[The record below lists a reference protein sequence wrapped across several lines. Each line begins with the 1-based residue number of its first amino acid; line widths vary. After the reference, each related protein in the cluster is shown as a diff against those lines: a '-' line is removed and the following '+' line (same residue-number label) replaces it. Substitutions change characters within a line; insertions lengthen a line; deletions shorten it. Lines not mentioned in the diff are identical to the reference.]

1 MGRQMFR
8 LTLASLLL
16 IATAACDQSTQT
28 STSEAEGSGT
38 VMATVNGVKLYES
51 ELQAIY
57 DALPAEAKQLP
68 FAFLRD
74 QLVPVLINRELM
86 ANAAEAA
93 GYADDEEVKRLI
105 ADARANII
113 RDAWMFDE
121 IENRQTE
128 ERLRAVYETRM
139 AEMAGDGDGSGVE
152 RQASHILVP
161 SEEEAIDIIQQL
173 DDGGDFV
180 ALANAHSIDKN
191 AIDGDLGYFSRGMM
205 VETFEEAAF
214 GLDVGSYT
222 AAPVQS
228 DFGWHIIMV
237 ADEREQSPPT
247 FEDVR
252 AELAQGEVRAIYEE
266 IIAELSEGGNVVMP
280 EPAVEATE
288 LEPLAE

>member
-16 IATAACDQSTQT
+16 LATTACEQSTQT

-38 VMATVNGVKLYES
+38 VVATVNGVELYES

-57 DALPAEAKQLP
+57 DALPAETKQLP

-74 QLVPVLINRELM
+74 QLLPVLVNRELM
-86 ANAAEAA
+86 ADAAEAA
-93 GYADDEEVKRLI
+93 GYADNVKVKQQI
-105 ADARANII
+105 ADAKANII

-121 IENRQTE
+121 IEKRQTE

-139 AEMAGDGDGSGVE
+139 EEMASTGDGSGLE
-152 RQASHILVP
+152 RQASHILVE
-161 SEEEAIDIIQQL
+161 SEEEATDLIKQL
-173 DDGGDFV
+173 DEGGDFV
-180 ALANAHSIDKN
+180 ALANAHSIDKGTV
-191 AIDGDLGYFSRGMM
+191 DGDLGYFSRGMM
-205 VETFEEAAF
+205 VESFEEAAF
-214 GLDVGSYT
+214 GLDVGSYS

-228 DFGWHIIMV
+228 QFGWHIILV
-237 ADEREQSPPT
+237 AGEREETPPA
-247 FEDVR
+247 FEDIR
-252 AELAQGEVRAIYEE
+252 ADLAQGEVRAIYEE
-266 IIAELSEGGNVVMP
+266 IIAELSEAGKVVMA